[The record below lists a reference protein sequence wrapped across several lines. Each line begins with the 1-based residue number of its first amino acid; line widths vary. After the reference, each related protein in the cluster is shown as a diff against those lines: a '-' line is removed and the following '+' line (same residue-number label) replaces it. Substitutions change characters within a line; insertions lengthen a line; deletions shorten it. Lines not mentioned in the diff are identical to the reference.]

1 MIRRPGRWAPAWAA
15 GGLVLAPLA
24 ARADSLDTG
33 DTAWTLTA
41 AALVLLM
48 TLPGVA
54 LFYGGLVRARNVLSV
69 MMQCLG
75 VAALATVLWTA
86 YGYSLA
92 FGDGGWFT
100 GGLDKAFFAGVERG
114 SLRGTVPESAFAVFQ
129 LTFAIIAP
137 ALVFGGVA
145 ERLRFS
151 AMLWFS
157 GLWLTLV
164 YFPTAHWVWGGG
176 WLGEL
181 GVLDYAGG
189 TVVHVNA
196 GVAALMAALVA
207 GRRRGFPATPMP
219 PHNLALAVAGAALL
233 WVGWLGFN
241 AGSALAANGG
251 AGMAMLTTQVAAA
264 ASALT
269 WAATE
274 WVKFG
279 KPSALGA
286 ATGVVAG
293 LVAITPAS
301 GFVGPAGALVI
312 GAVAGVVC
320 FWATFLVKRRFEVDD
335 SLDVFPVHGIG
346 GIAGVLLTGLLA
358 GTPGGAGYPEGMNAL
373 VQLGVQFIGVAATVI
388 WCAIVSWFLLK
399 LLDMSLGLR
408 VDDDQ
413 EAQGLDLAEHGET
426 SYRS

>member
-1 MIRRPGRWAPAWAA
+1 MTAPRRRPAPRWA
-15 GGLVLAPLA
+15 GGVLALAPLA

-33 DTAWTLTA
+33 DTAWMLTA
-41 AALVLLM
+41 TALVLLM

-69 MMQCLG
+69 MMQCLA
-75 VAALATVLWTA
+75 VAALATVLWTV

-100 GGLDKAFFAGVERG
+100 GGFDKAFFAGVERG
-114 SLRGTVPESAFAVFQ
+114 ALSGTVPESVFAMFQ
-129 LTFAIIAP
+129 LTFAIITP

-145 ERLRFS
+145 ERLKFS
-151 AMLWFS
+151 SMLWFS

-164 YFPTAHWVWGGG
+164 YFPVAHWVWGGG

-196 GVAALMAALVA
+196 GVAALMAALVV
-207 GRRRGFPATPMP
+207 GRRRGFPATPML
-219 PHNLALAVAGAALL
+219 PHNLVFTIAGASLL
-233 WVGWLGFN
+233 WVGWFGFN
-241 AGSALAANGG
+241 AGSALAANGD

-264 ASALT
+264 ASALA
-269 WAATE
+269 WMATE
-274 WVKFG
+274 WLRFG

-301 GFVGPAGALVI
+301 GFVGPAGALLVGI
-312 GAVAGVVC
+312 AAGAAC
-320 FWATFLVKRRFEVDD
+320 FWATFLLKRRFEVDD
-335 SLDVFPVHGIG
+335 SLDVFSVHGIG
-346 GIAGVLLTGLLA
+346 GTVGALLTGIFAGVLGGTG
-358 GTPGGAGYPEGMNAL
+358 YSEGMNVL
-373 VQLGVQFIGVAATVI
+373 TQLGVQFLGVAATVI
-388 WCAIVSWFLLK
+388 WCAIVSWFLLRI
-399 LLDMSLGLR
+399 LDMSLGLR
-408 VDDDQ
+408 VEEDQ
-413 EAQGLDLAEHGET
+413 EAQGLDLTEHGET
-426 SYRS
+426 SYNS